1 MTRGALLGGL
11 SREDLFEERS
21 EGWEELT
28 MEFPRPKEEQRVKAM
43 SVWGSQ
49 GESRSV
55 CLQGS
60 G

>member
-1 MTRGALLGGL
+1 
-11 SREDLFEERS
+11 
-21 EGWEELT
+21 
-28 MEFPRPKEEQRVKAM
+28 MEFPRPKEEQRGKAM